1 MASFAEALADLDLA
15 IEHSLSDQLG
25 SFQPRQGAV
34 VPSLRLQVDVNL
46 QFEGADGV
54 FQTQAVG
61 ITLRKASVGTVRRG
75 DLFTLAN
82 GQQLQVDQSVSDDGY
97 WLTLA
102 CMEAP

>member
-1 MASFAEALADLDLA
+1 MASFAEALTDLDLA
-15 IEHSLSDQLG
+15 IEQSLSDQLG
-25 SFQPRQGAV
+25 SFQPRQGAA
-34 VPSLRLQVDVNL
+34 VPGLSLQVDVNL

-61 ITLRKASVGTVRRG
+61 ITVRKASVGTVRRG
-75 DLFTLAN
+75 DLFILAS
-82 GQQLQVDQSVSDDGY
+82 GKQLQVEQPVSDDGY